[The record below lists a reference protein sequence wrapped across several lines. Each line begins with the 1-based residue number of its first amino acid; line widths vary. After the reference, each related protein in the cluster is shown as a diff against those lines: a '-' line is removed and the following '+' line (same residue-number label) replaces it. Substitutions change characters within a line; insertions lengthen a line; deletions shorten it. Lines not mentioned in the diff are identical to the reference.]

1 MRLLAAPNAAAVTLH
16 CELNNTLLT
25 KPTALM
31 RTIVIP
37 TDFTNEGIQVAET
50 IIRDIDAD
58 QVRVIFTHL
67 FHVADDI
74 QDLLFSTYREK
85 EYELVSGQF
94 WRDCRSLKDAFS
106 KKLTSIKIEF
116 FYGNKLAS
124 LKNFLEN
131 CETDF
136 IAYSAQYGI
145 PKLSKSSLDA
155 LPVLKKSGYM
165 LVDTD
170 KIGVNALTDVE
181 GYR

>member
-1 MRLLAAPNAAAVTLH
+1 
-16 CELNNTLLT
+16 
-25 KPTALM
+25 M

-50 IIRDIDAD
+50 IVRDIDAD

-85 EYELVSGQF
+85 EYELVSEQF
-94 WRDCRSLKDAFS
+94 WRDCRALKEAFS
-106 KKLTSIKIEF
+106 NKLTSIKIEF

-124 LKNFLEN
+124 LKNFLEG
-131 CETDF
+131 CEADF
-136 IAYSAQYGI
+136 IAYSGQYGI
-145 PKLSKSSLDA
+145 PKLTKSSLDA
-155 LPVLKKSGYM
+155 LPVLKKSGYT

-170 KIGVNALTDVE
+170 KVGINALADAE